1 MSELEEA
8 RERYRKHLARKQ
20 DKDSP
25 YHTSYG
31 KSFLAGTWRDD
42 LIADDEALLA
52 RSACDGDG
60 ERGQFLKQL
69 LREARIHWYHD
80 LDVPSA
86 AALEL
91 KLVVDAAIDAAR
103 KGVRG

>member
-1 MSELEEA
+1 MASELAAA
-8 RERYRKHLARKQ
+8 RERYRKHLAAK
-20 DKDSP
+20 KENDSP

-60 ERGQFLKQL
+60 ERDAARYRYV
-69 LREARIHWYHD
+69 RETCYITFGGYGVKGDA
-80 LDVPSA
+80 LDEA
-86 AALEL
+86 
-91 KLVVDAAIDAAR
+91 VDAAIAA
-103 KGVRG
+103 KGAGE